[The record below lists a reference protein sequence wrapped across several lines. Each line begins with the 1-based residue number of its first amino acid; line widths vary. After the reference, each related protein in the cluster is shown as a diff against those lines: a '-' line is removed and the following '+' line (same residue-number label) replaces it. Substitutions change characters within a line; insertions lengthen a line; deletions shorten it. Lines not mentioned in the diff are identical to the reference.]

1 MIRPASAPQKQYHKI
16 NETFCLTT
24 AIPSTNKDQLPLK
37 KKVLP
42 YVIEWPKHDYYTNKG
57 VFLLAPEFWEVKE
70 EDDVSNDECD
80 FSAKSPIKAFKP
92 RK

>member
-1 MIRPASAPQKQYHKI
+1 MIRPASAPQKKFHMVD
-16 NETFCLTT
+16 ETFCLTT
-24 AIPSTNKDQLPLK
+24 ARPSTNKDQLPLK

-57 VFLLAPEFWEVKE
+57 VFLPAPEFWEDK
-70 EDDVSNDECD
+70 EDDVSDDECD
-80 FSAKSPIKAFKP
+80 FSAKSPIKAFNP

>member
-1 MIRPASAPQKQYHKI
+1 VVES
-16 NETFCLTT
+16 FVLTT
-24 AIPSTNKDQLPLK
+24 TRPCASKEQLPLK

-57 VFLLAPEFWEVKE
+57 VFLPAPEFWEDK
-70 EDDVSNDECD
+70 EDDVSDNECD
-80 FSAKSPIKAFKP
+80 FSAKSPIKAFNP